1 MGVNLIAT
9 TRIISMHINRSR
21 TVAQCLTDRTDYA
34 KNPEK
39 TQGGELVSSFACDPA
54 TVDAEFLFA
63 KRQYRAATGRDQKND
78 VIAYQVRQSF
88 KPGEVTPEEANR
100 IGYEF
105 AERFLKGKHA
115 FIVATHTDRRHVHN
129 HIIWNSTTLDCKG
142 KFRDFLRSAMAVRRL
157 SDLVCLEH
165 RLSVIEKP
173 QRGGLTYDKWL
184 GDKAKPSQRE
194 QLRQAIDA
202 ALERRPADLD
212 ALLALLAGAG
222 IEVQHRGKSI
232 SLRTGTG
239 KKFLRLDRLG
249 EGYGETE
256 LRAVLAGEKEHKPGR
271 KRDTRQPAQR
281 VSLLVDIEAKLRA
294 GKGTG
299 YARWASK
306 FNLKQTA
313 QTLAYLNQHQ
323 LLDYQVLSE
332 KTAAATDRYHQ
343 LGDKIKAAEK
353 RMAEIAVLRTH
364 IVNYAKT
371 REVYV
376 AYRRAGYSKQFR
388 AEHEADIL
396 LHQAAKR
403 AFDELAVKKLPKMK
417 DLQAEYA
424 ALLAEKK
431 AAYADYRKARDE
443 MRELLAV
450 KANVDQIMG
459 HDGREA
465 AQEKEHGQR

>member
-1 MGVNLIAT
+1 MA
-9 TRIISMHINRSR
+9 MHINKGR

-54 TVDAEFLFA
+54 TVDTEFLFS
-63 KRQYRAATGRDQKND
+63 KRQYRAITGRDQKND

-105 AERFLKGKHA
+105 AERFLKGRHA
-115 FIVATHTDRRHVHN
+115 FLVATHTDRRHIHN

-157 SDLVCLEH
+157 SDLICLEH
-165 RLSVIEKP
+165 RLSVIEHPK
-173 QRGGLTYDKWL
+173 RGSLSYDKWL

-194 QLRQAIDA
+194 QLRKAINA

-212 ALLALLAGAG
+212 ALLALLAEAG
-222 IEVQHRGKSI
+222 IAVQCRGRSI

-249 EGYGETE
+249 EGYSEAE
-256 LRAVLAGEKEHKPGR
+256 LRAVLAGEKEHIPGR
-271 KRDTRQPAQR
+271 RAEVRPAQR
-281 VSLLVDIEAKLRA
+281 VSLLVDIEAKLRS
-294 GKGTG
+294 GKGSG
-299 YARWASK
+299 YARWANR

-313 QTLAYLNQHQ
+313 QTLAFLNQHQ
-323 LLDYQVLSE
+323 LLDYHTLDE
-332 KTAAATDRYHQ
+332 KAAAATRRYHQ

-353 RMAEIAVLRTH
+353 HMAEISVLRTH
-364 IVNYAKT
+364 TVNYAKT
-371 REVYV
+371 REVYA
-376 AYRRAGYSKQFR
+376 AYRKAGYASKFR

-396 LHQAAKR
+396 LHQAAKA
-403 AFDELAVKKLPKMK
+403 AFDGLNVKKLPKIK

-431 AAYADYRKARDE
+431 TAYAGYRKAREE

-450 KANVDQIMG
+450 KANVDQILG
-459 HDGREA
+459 RDGRGSTH
-465 AQEKEHGQR
+465 EKEHGQR

>member
-1 MGVNLIAT
+1 
-9 TRIISMHINRSR
+9 MHINKGR
-21 TVAQCLTDRTDYA
+21 TVAQCLTDRTSYA

-39 TQGGELVSSFACDPA
+39 TQGGELISSFACDPA

-63 KRQYRAATGRDQKND
+63 KRQYRAVTGRDQKND

-105 AERFLKGKHA
+105 AERFLKGRHA
-115 FIVATHTDRRHVHN
+115 FIVATHTDRRHIHN

-142 KFRDFLRSAMAVRRL
+142 KFRDFRRSAMAVRRL

-165 RLSVIEKP
+165 RLSVIENPK
-173 QRGGLTYDKWL
+173 RGSLSYDKWL
-184 GDKAKPSQRE
+184 EKEAKPSQRE

-202 ALERRPADLD
+202 ALEGRPADLE

-222 IEVQHRGKSI
+222 VEVQRRGKSI
-232 SLRTGTG
+232 SLRTETG

-249 EGYGETE
+249 EGYGEAD
-256 LRAVLAGEKEHKPGR
+256 LRAVLAGEKEHRPGR
-271 KRDTRQPAQR
+271 KQEVRRPEQR
-281 VSLLVDIEAKLRA
+281 VSLLVDIEAKLRYR
-294 GKGTG
+294 KGAG

-353 RMAEIAVLRTH
+353 RMAEIAVLRTY

-376 AYRRAGYSKQFR
+376 AYRKAGYSKKFR

-403 AFDELAVKKLPKMK
+403 AFDELNIKKLPKMK

-431 AAYADYRKARDE
+431 AAYTDYRKARDE

-459 HDGREA
+459 RNGRDS

>member
-1 MGVNLIAT
+1 
-9 TRIISMHINRSR
+9 MHINKGR
-21 TVAQCLTDRTDYA
+21 TVAQCLSDRTDYA

-39 TQGGELVSSFACDPA
+39 TQDGELISSFACDPA

-63 KRQYRAATGRDQKND
+63 KRQYRAVTGRDQKND

-105 AERFLKGKHA
+105 AERFLKGRHA
-115 FIVATHTDRRHVHN
+115 FIVATHTDRRHIHN

-165 RLSVIEKP
+165 RLSVIENPK
-173 QRGGLTYDKWL
+173 RGSLSYDKWL
-184 GDKAKPSQRE
+184 EKEAKPSQRE

-202 ALERRPADLD
+202 ALEGRPADLE

-222 IEVQHRGKSI
+222 VEVQRRGKSI
-232 SLRTGTG
+232 SLRTETG

-249 EGYGETE
+249 EGYGEAD
-256 LRAVLAGEKEHKPGR
+256 LRAVLAGEKEHRPGR
-271 KRDTRQPAQR
+271 KQEVRRPEQR
-281 VSLLVDIEAKLRA
+281 VSLLVDIEAKLRDR
-294 GKGTG
+294 KGAG

-353 RMAEIAVLRTH
+353 RMAEIAVLRTY

-376 AYRRAGYSKQFR
+376 AYRKAGYSKKFR

-431 AAYADYRKARDE
+431 AAYADYRRSREE
-443 MRELLAV
+443 MRELLAI

-459 HDGREA
+459 RDGRDS

>member
-1 MGVNLIAT
+1 MGN
-9 TRIISMHINRSR
+9 
-21 TVAQCLTDRTDYA
+21 Q
-34 KNPEK
+34 
-39 TQGGELVSSFACDPA
+39 
-54 TVDAEFLFA
+54 
-63 KRQYRAATGRDQKND
+63 
-78 VIAYQVRQSF
+78 
-88 KPGEVTPEEANR
+88 
-100 IGYEF
+100 
-105 AERFLKGKHA
+105 
-115 FIVATHTDRRHVHN
+115 
-129 HIIWNSTTLDCKG
+129 
-142 KFRDFLRSAMAVRRL
+142 
-157 SDLVCLEH
+157 
-165 RLSVIEKP
+165 
-173 QRGGLTYDKWL
+173 
-184 GDKAKPSQRE
+184 AKPSQRE

-212 ALLALLAGAG
+212 AMLALLDGAG
-222 IEVQHRGKSI
+222 IAVQRRGKSI

-249 EGYGETE
+249 EGYGEAD
-256 LRAVLAGEKEHKPGR
+256 LRAVLAGV
-271 KRDTRQPAQR
+271 RQPAQR
-281 VSLLVDIEAKLRA
+281 VSLLVDIEAKLRS
-294 GKGTG
+294 GKGAG

-332 KTAAATDRYHQ
+332 KTAAATDCYHQ

-371 REVYV
+371 REVYA

-403 AFDELAVKKLPKMK
+403 AFDELNVMKLPKMK

-431 AAYADYRKARDE
+431 AAYADYRRSREE
-443 MRELLAV
+443 MRELLAVLAV

-459 HDGREA
+459 RDGRDS

>member
-1 MGVNLIAT
+1 
-9 TRIISMHINRSR
+9 MHINKGR
-21 TVAQCLTDRTDYA
+21 TVAQCLTDRTSYA

-39 TQGGELVSSFACDPA
+39 TQGGELISSFACDPA

-63 KRQYRAATGRDQKND
+63 KRQYRAVTGRDQKND

-105 AERFLKGKHA
+105 AERFLKGRHA
-115 FIVATHTDRRHVHN
+115 FIVATHTDRRHIHN

-142 KFRDFLRSAMAVRRL
+142 KFRDFRRSAMAVRRL

-165 RLSVIEKP
+165 RLSVIENPK
-173 QRGGLTYDKWL
+173 RGNLSYDKWL
-184 GDKAKPSQRE
+184 EKEAKPSQRE

-202 ALERRPADLD
+202 ALEGRPADLE

-222 IEVQHRGKSI
+222 VEVQRRGKSI
-232 SLRTGTG
+232 SLRTETG

-249 EGYGETE
+249 EGYGEAD
-256 LRAVLAGEKEHKPGR
+256 LRAVLAGEKEHRPGR
-271 KRDTRQPAQR
+271 KQEVRRPEQR
-281 VSLLVDIEAKLRA
+281 VSLLVDIEAKLRDR
-294 GKGTG
+294 KGAG

-332 KTAAATDRYHQ
+332 KTAAATGRYHQ

-376 AYRRAGYSKQFR
+376 AYRKAGYSKKFR
-388 AEHEADIL
+388 AEYEADIL

-403 AFDELAVKKLPKMK
+403 AFDELNIKKLPKMK

-431 AAYADYRKARDE
+431 AAYTDYRKARDE

-459 HDGREA
+459 RNGRDS

>member
-1 MGVNLIAT
+1 MAT
-9 TRIISMHINRSR
+9 TRIISMHINKGK
-21 TVAQCLTDRTDYA
+21 TVGQCLADRTDYA

-39 TQGGELVSSFACDPA
+39 TQDGELISSFACDPA

-63 KRQYRAATGRDQKND
+63 KRQYRAVTGRDQKND

-165 RLSVIEKP
+165 RLSVIENPK
-173 QRGGLTYDKWL
+173 RGSLSYDKWL
-184 GDKAKPSQRE
+184 GNQAKPSQRE

-202 ALERRPADLD
+202 ALEQNPPDLD

-222 IEVQHRGKSI
+222 IAVQRRGKSI

-249 EGYGETE
+249 DGYGEAD

-271 KRDTRQPAQR
+271 KQEVRQPAQR
-281 VSLLVDIEAKLRA
+281 VSLLVDIEAKLRS
-294 GKGTG
+294 GKGAG

-313 QTLAYLNQHQ
+313 QTLAYLNEHQ

-332 KTAAATDRYHQ
+332 KTAAATGRYHQ
-343 LGDKIKAAEK
+343 LGDRIKAAEK

-364 IVNYAKT
+364 IVNYTKT
-371 REVYV
+371 REVYA
-376 AYRRAGYSKQFR
+376 AYRKAGYSKKFR

-403 AFDELAVKKLPKMK
+403 AFDELNVKKLPKMK

-431 AAYADYRKARDE
+431 AAYADYRRSREE
-443 MRELLAV
+443 MRELLAI

-459 HDGREA
+459 RDGRDS

>member
-1 MGVNLIAT
+1 
-9 TRIISMHINRSR
+9 MHINKGR
-21 TVAQCLTDRTDYA
+21 TVAQCLTDRTSYA

-39 TQGGELVSSFACDPA
+39 TQGGELISSFACDPA

-63 KRQYRAATGRDQKND
+63 KRQYRAVTGRDQKND
-78 VIAYQVRQSF
+78 VISYQVRQSF

-105 AERFLKGKHA
+105 AERFLKGRHA
-115 FIVATHTDRRHVHN
+115 FIVATHTDRRHIHN

-142 KFRDFLRSAMAVRRL
+142 KFRDFRRSAMAVRRL

-165 RLSVIEKP
+165 RLSVIENPK
-173 QRGGLTYDKWL
+173 RGSLPYDKWL
-184 GDKAKPSQRE
+184 EKEAKPSQRE

-202 ALERRPADLD
+202 ALEGRPADLE

-222 IEVQHRGKSI
+222 VEVQRRGKSI
-232 SLRTGTG
+232 SLRTETG

-249 EGYGETE
+249 EGYGEAD
-256 LRAVLAGEKEHKPGR
+256 LRAVLAGEKEHRPGR
-271 KRDTRQPAQR
+271 KQEVRRPEQR
-281 VSLLVDIEAKLRA
+281 VSLLVDIEAKLRS
-294 GKGTG
+294 GKGAG

-353 RMAEIAVLRTH
+353 RMAEIDVLRTH

-371 REVYV
+371 REVYA
-376 AYRRAGYSKQFR
+376 AYRKAGYSKQFR

-403 AFDELAVKKLPKMK
+403 AFDELNVKKLPKMK

-424 ALLAEKK
+424 TLLAEKK
-431 AAYADYRKARDE
+431 AAYTDYRKARDE

-459 HDGREA
+459 RNGRDS

>member
-299 YARWASK
+299 VRPVG
-306 FNLKQTA
+306 Q
-313 QTLAYLNQHQ
+313 
-323 LLDYQVLSE
+323 QVQS
-332 KTAAATDRYHQ
+332 
-343 LGDKIKAAEK
+343 
-353 RMAEIAVLRTH
+353 
-364 IVNYAKT
+364 
-371 REVYV
+371 
-376 AYRRAGYSKQFR
+376 
-388 AEHEADIL
+388 EADGADPGL
-396 LHQAAKR
+396 SQSAPASGLSG
-403 AFDELAVKKLPKMK
+403 
-417 DLQAEYA
+417 
-424 ALLAEKK
+424 AL
-431 AAYADYRKARDE
+431 
-443 MRELLAV
+443 
-450 KANVDQIMG
+450 
-459 HDGREA
+459 
-465 AQEKEHGQR
+465 

>member
-1 MGVNLIAT
+1 
-9 TRIISMHINRSR
+9 MHINRSR

-173 QRGGLTYDKWL
+173 KRGSLSYDKWL
-184 GDKAKPSQRE
+184 GNQAKPSQRE

-256 LRAVLAGEKEHKPGR
+256 LRAVLAGEKVHTPARRPAAG
-271 KRDTRQPAQR
+271 QPVQK
-281 VSLLVDIEAKLRA
+281 VSLLVDIEARLRA
-294 GKGTG
+294 GKGAG

-313 QTLAYLNQHQ
+313 QTLAYLNQHE
-323 LLDYQVLSE
+323 LLDYRALSE
-332 KTAAATDRYHQ
+332 KTAAATGRYHQ
-343 LGDKIKAAEK
+343 LGEKIKAAEK

-459 HDGREA
+459 PDGREA

>member
-431 AAYADYRKARDE
+431 AAYADYRRSREE

>member
-1 MGVNLIAT
+1 
-9 TRIISMHINRSR
+9 MHINKGR
-21 TVAQCLTDRTDYA
+21 TVAQCLTDRTSYA

-39 TQGGELVSSFACDPA
+39 TQGGELISSFACDPA

-63 KRQYRAATGRDQKND
+63 KRQYRAVTGRDQKND

-105 AERFLKGKHA
+105 AERFLKGRHA
-115 FIVATHTDRRHVHN
+115 FIVATHTDRRHIHN

-142 KFRDFLRSAMAVRRL
+142 KFRDFRRSAMAVRRL

-165 RLSVIEKP
+165 RLSVIENPK
-173 QRGGLTYDKWL
+173 RGNLSYDKWL
-184 GDKAKPSQRE
+184 EKEANPSQRE

-202 ALERRPADLD
+202 ALEGRPADLE

-222 IEVQHRGKSI
+222 VEVQRRGKSI
-232 SLRTGTG
+232 SLRTETG

-249 EGYGETE
+249 EGYGEAD
-256 LRAVLAGEKEHKPGR
+256 LRAVLAGEKEHRPGR
-271 KRDTRQPAQR
+271 KQEVRRPEQR
-281 VSLLVDIEAKLRA
+281 VSLLVDIEAKLRDR
-294 GKGTG
+294 KGAG

-332 KTAAATDRYHQ
+332 KTAAATGRYHQ

-376 AYRRAGYSKQFR
+376 AYRKAGYSKKFR

-403 AFDELAVKKLPKMK
+403 AFDELNIKKLPKMK

-431 AAYADYRKARDE
+431 AAYTDYRKARDE

-459 HDGREA
+459 RNGRDS

>member
-1 MGVNLIAT
+1 
-9 TRIISMHINRSR
+9 MHINKGK
-21 TVAQCLTDRTDYA
+21 TIGQCLSDRTDYA

-39 TQGGELVSSFACDPA
+39 TQDGKLISSFACDPA

-88 KPGEVTPEEANR
+88 QPGEVTPEEANR

-105 AERFLKGKHA
+105 AERFLKGRHA
-115 FIVATHTDRRHVHN
+115 FIVATHTDRRHIHN

-165 RLSVIEKP
+165 RLSVIENPK
-173 QRGGLTYDKWL
+173 RGSLSYDKWL
-184 GDKAKPSQRE
+184 GNQAKPSQRE

-212 ALLALLAGAG
+212 AMLALLDGAG
-222 IEVQHRGKSI
+222 IAVQRRGKSI

-249 EGYGETE
+249 EGYGEAD
-256 LRAVLAGEKEHKPGR
+256 LRAVLAGEKEHRPGR
-271 KRDTRQPAQR
+271 KQEVRQPAQR
-281 VSLLVDIEAKLRA
+281 VSLLVDIEAKLRS
-294 GKGTG
+294 GKGAG

-332 KTAAATDRYHQ
+332 KTAAATDCYHQ

-376 AYRRAGYSKQFR
+376 AYRKAGYSKKFR

-403 AFDELAVKKLPKMK
+403 AFDELNIKKLPKMK

-431 AAYADYRKARDE
+431 AAYTDYRKARDE

-459 HDGREA
+459 RNGRDS

>member
-1 MGVNLIAT
+1 
-9 TRIISMHINRSR
+9 MHINKGR
-21 TVAQCLTDRTDYA
+21 TVAQCLTDRTSYA

-39 TQGGELVSSFACDPA
+39 TQGGELISSFACDPA

-63 KRQYRAATGRDQKND
+63 KRQYRAVTGRDQKND

-105 AERFLKGKHA
+105 AERFLKGRHA
-115 FIVATHTDRRHVHN
+115 FIVATHTDRRHIHN

-142 KFRDFLRSAMAVRRL
+142 KFRDFRRSAMAVRRL

-165 RLSVIEKP
+165 RLSVIENPK
-173 QRGGLTYDKWL
+173 RGNLSYDKWL
-184 GDKAKPSQRE
+184 EKEAKPSQRE

-202 ALERRPADLD
+202 ALEGRPADLE

-222 IEVQHRGKSI
+222 VEVQRRGKSI
-232 SLRTGTG
+232 SLRTETG

-249 EGYGETE
+249 EGYGEAD
-256 LRAVLAGEKEHKPGR
+256 LRAVLAGEKEHRPGR
-271 KRDTRQPAQR
+271 KQEVRRPEQR
-281 VSLLVDIEAKLRA
+281 VSLLVDIEAKLRDR
-294 GKGTG
+294 KGAG

-332 KTAAATDRYHQ
+332 KTAAATGRYHQ

-376 AYRRAGYSKQFR
+376 AYRKAGYSKKFR
-388 AEHEADIL
+388 AEHQADIL

-403 AFDELAVKKLPKMK
+403 AFDELNIKKLPKMK

-431 AAYADYRKARDE
+431 AAYTDYRKARDE

-459 HDGREA
+459 RNGRDS

>member
-9 TRIISMHINRSR
+9 TRIISMHINRGR
-21 TVAQCLTDRTDYA
+21 TVAQCLSDRTDYA

-54 TVDAEFLFA
+54 TVDAEFLLA

-100 IGYEF
+100 IGYAF
-105 AERFLKGKHA
+105 AERFLKGRHA
-115 FIVATHTDRRHVHN
+115 FLVATHTDRRHIHN

-165 RLSVIEKP
+165 RLSVIENPK
-173 QRGGLTYDKWL
+173 RGSLSYNKWL
-184 GDKAKPSQRE
+184 GNQAKPSQRE

-202 ALERRPADLD
+202 ALDRRPADLD

-294 GKGTG
+294 GKGAG

-313 QTLAYLNQHQ
+313 QTLAYLNRHQ

-343 LGDKIKAAEK
+343 LRDKIKAAEK

-371 REVYV
+371 REVYA

-431 AAYADYRKARDE
+431 AAYADYRKAREE

>member
-403 AFDELAVKKLPKMK
+403 ALTSWPS
-417 DLQAEYA
+417 
-424 ALLAEKK
+424 
-431 AAYADYRKARDE
+431 RSCPR
-443 MRELLAV
+443 
-450 KANVDQIMG
+450 
-459 HDGREA
+459 
-465 AQEKEHGQR
+465 

>member
-1 MGVNLIAT
+1 
-9 TRIISMHINRSR
+9 MHINKGR
-21 TVAQCLTDRTDYA
+21 TVAQCLTDRTSYA

-39 TQGGELVSSFACDPA
+39 TQGGELISSFACDPA

-63 KRQYRAATGRDQKND
+63 KRQYRAVTGRDQKND
-78 VIAYQVRQSF
+78 VISYQVRQSF

-105 AERFLKGKHA
+105 AERFLKGRHA
-115 FIVATHTDRRHVHN
+115 FIVATHTDRRHIHN

-142 KFRDFLRSAMAVRRL
+142 KFRDFRRSAMAVRRL

-165 RLSVIEKP
+165 RLSVIENPK
-173 QRGGLTYDKWL
+173 RGNLSYDKWL
-184 GDKAKPSQRE
+184 EKEAKPSQRE

-202 ALERRPADLD
+202 ALEGRPADLE

-222 IEVQHRGKSI
+222 VEVQRRGKSI
-232 SLRTGTG
+232 SLRTETG

-249 EGYGETE
+249 EGYGEAD
-256 LRAVLAGEKEHKPGR
+256 LRAVLAGEKEHRPGR
-271 KRDTRQPAQR
+271 KQEVRRPEQR
-281 VSLLVDIEAKLRA
+281 VSLLVDIEAKLRDR
-294 GKGTG
+294 KGAG

-353 RMAEIAVLRTH
+353 RMAEIAVLRTY

-376 AYRRAGYSKQFR
+376 AYRKAGYSKKFR

-403 AFDELAVKKLPKMK
+403 AFDELNVKKLPKMK

-431 AAYADYRKARDE
+431 AAYTDYRKARDE

-459 HDGREA
+459 RNGRDS

>member
-1 MGVNLIAT
+1 
-9 TRIISMHINRSR
+9 MHINKGR
-21 TVAQCLTDRTDYA
+21 TVAQCLTDRTSYA

-39 TQGGELVSSFACDPA
+39 TQGGELISSFACDPA

-63 KRQYRAATGRDQKND
+63 KRQYRAVTGRDQKND
-78 VIAYQVRQSF
+78 VISYQVRQSF

-105 AERFLKGKHA
+105 AERFLKGRHA
-115 FIVATHTDRRHVHN
+115 FIVATHTDRRHIHN

-142 KFRDFLRSAMAVRRL
+142 KFRDFRRSAMAVRRL

-165 RLSVIEKP
+165 RLSVIENPK
-173 QRGGLTYDKWL
+173 RGNLSYDKWL
-184 GDKAKPSQRE
+184 EKEAKPSQRE

-202 ALERRPADLD
+202 ALEGRPADLE

-222 IEVQHRGKSI
+222 VEVQRRGKSI
-232 SLRTGTG
+232 SLRTETG

-249 EGYGETE
+249 EGYGEAD
-256 LRAVLAGEKEHKPGR
+256 LRAVLAGEKEHRPGR
-271 KRDTRQPAQR
+271 KQEVRRPEQR
-281 VSLLVDIEAKLRA
+281 VSLLVDIEAKLRDR
-294 GKGTG
+294 KGAG

-332 KTAAATDRYHQ
+332 KTAAATGRYHQ

-376 AYRRAGYSKQFR
+376 AYRKAGYSKKFR

-403 AFDELAVKKLPKMK
+403 AFDELNIKKLPKMK

-431 AAYADYRKARDE
+431 AAYTDYRKARDE

-459 HDGREA
+459 RNGRDS

>member
-1 MGVNLIAT
+1 MAT
-9 TRIISMHINRSR
+9 TRIISMHINKGK
-21 TVAQCLTDRTDYA
+21 TVAQCLSDRTDYA

-39 TQGGELVSSFACDPA
+39 TQGGELISSFACDPA

-63 KRQYRAATGRDQKND
+63 KRQYRAVTGRDQKND

-105 AERFLKGKHA
+105 AERFLKGRHA
-115 FIVATHTDRRHVHN
+115 FIVATHTDRRHIHN

-165 RLSVIEKP
+165 RLSVIENPK
-173 QRGGLTYDKWL
+173 RGSLSYNKWL
-184 GDKAKPSQRE
+184 GEQAKPSQRE
-194 QLRQAIDA
+194 QLRQAIDV

-212 ALLALLAGAG
+212 ALLALLTGAG
-222 IEVQHRGKSI
+222 IAVQRRGKSI

-249 EGYGETE
+249 EGYGEAD
-256 LRAVLAGEKEHKPGR
+256 LRAVLAGEKEHKLGR
-271 KRDTRQPAQR
+271 KQEVRRSAQR
-281 VSLLVDIEAKLRA
+281 VSLLVDIEAKLRS
-294 GKGTG
+294 GKGVG

-343 LGDKIKAAEK
+343 LGSKIKAAEK

-371 REVYV
+371 REVYA
-376 AYRRAGYSKQFR
+376 AYRKAGYSKQFR

-403 AFDELAVKKLPKMK
+403 AFDELNVKKLPKMK

-431 AAYADYRKARDE
+431 AAYADYRKAREE

-459 HDGREA
+459 RNGRDS

>member
-1 MGVNLIAT
+1 
-9 TRIISMHINRSR
+9 MHINKGR
-21 TVAQCLTDRTDYA
+21 TVAQCLTDRTSYA

-39 TQGGELVSSFACDPA
+39 TQGGELISSFACDPA

-63 KRQYRAATGRDQKND
+63 KRQYRAVTGRDQKND
-78 VIAYQVRQSF
+78 VISYQVRQSF

-105 AERFLKGKHA
+105 AERFLKGRHA
-115 FIVATHTDRRHVHN
+115 FIVATHTDRRHIHN

-142 KFRDFLRSAMAVRRL
+142 KFRDFRRSAMAVRRL

-165 RLSVIEKP
+165 RLSVIENPK
-173 QRGGLTYDKWL
+173 RGSLSYDKWL
-184 GDKAKPSQRE
+184 EKEAKPSQRE

-202 ALERRPADLD
+202 ALEGRPADLD

-222 IEVQHRGKSI
+222 VEVQRRGKSI
-232 SLRTGTG
+232 SLRTETG

-249 EGYGETE
+249 EGYGEAD
-256 LRAVLAGEKEHKPGR
+256 LRAVLAGEKEHRPGR
-271 KRDTRQPAQR
+271 KQEVRRPEQR
-281 VSLLVDIEAKLRA
+281 VSLLVDIEAKLRS
-294 GKGTG
+294 GKGAG

-353 RMAEIAVLRTH
+353 RMAEIDVLRTH

-371 REVYV
+371 REVYA
-376 AYRRAGYSKQFR
+376 AYRKAGYSKQFR

-403 AFDELAVKKLPKMK
+403 AFDELNVKKLPKMK
-417 DLQAEYA
+417 DLQTEYA

-431 AAYADYRKARDE
+431 AAYADYRKAREE

-465 AQEKEHGQR
+465 AHEKEHGQR

>member
-1 MGVNLIAT
+1 M
-9 TRIISMHINRSR
+9 
-21 TVAQCLTDRTDYA
+21 
-34 KNPEK
+34 K
-39 TQGGELVSSFACDPA
+39 
-54 TVDAEFLFA
+54 
-63 KRQYRAATGRDQKND
+63 GR
-78 VIAYQVRQSF
+78 
-88 KPGEVTPEEANR
+88 
-100 IGYEF
+100 
-105 AERFLKGKHA
+105 HA
-115 FIVATHTDRRHVHN
+115 FIVATHTDRRHIHN

-165 RLSVIEKP
+165 RLSVIENPK
-173 QRGGLTYDKWL
+173 RGSLSYNKWL
-184 GDKAKPSQRE
+184 GEQAKPSQRE

-212 ALLALLAGAG
+212 VLLALLTEAG
-222 IEVQHRGKSI
+222 IAVQRRGKSI

-249 EGYGETE
+249 EGYGEAD
-256 LRAVLAGEKEHKPGR
+256 LRAVLAGEKEHRPGR
-271 KRDTRQPAQR
+271 KQEVRQPAQR

-294 GKGTG
+294 GKGAG

-313 QTLAYLNQHQ
+313 QTLAYLNEHQ
-323 LLDYQVLSE
+323 LLDYHSLNE
-332 KTAAATDRYHQ
+332 KTAAAADHYRQ

-353 RMAEIAVLRTH
+353 RMAEISVLRTH

-371 REVYV
+371 HEIYT
-376 AYRRAGYSKQFR
+376 AYRKAGYSKKFR

-403 AFDELAVKKLPKMK
+403 AFDEWNVKKLPKMK

-431 AAYADYRKARDE
+431 SAYADYRKAREE

-459 HDGREA
+459 RDGRDS
-465 AQEKEHGQR
+465 AQEKEHDQR

>member
-1 MGVNLIAT
+1 
-9 TRIISMHINRSR
+9 MHINKGR
-21 TVAQCLTDRTDYA
+21 TVAQCLTDRTSYA

-39 TQGGELVSSFACDPA
+39 TQGGELISSFACDPA

-63 KRQYRAATGRDQKND
+63 KRQYRAVTGRDQKND

-105 AERFLKGKHA
+105 AERFLKGRHA
-115 FIVATHTDRRHVHN
+115 FIVATHTDRRHIHN

-142 KFRDFLRSAMAVRRL
+142 KSRDFRRSAMAVRRL

-165 RLSVIEKP
+165 RLSVIENPK
-173 QRGGLTYDKWL
+173 RGNLSYDKWL
-184 GDKAKPSQRE
+184 EKEAKPSQRE

-202 ALERRPADLD
+202 ALEGRPADLE

-222 IEVQHRGKSI
+222 VEVQRRGKSI
-232 SLRTGTG
+232 SLRTETG

-249 EGYGETE
+249 EGYGEAD
-256 LRAVLAGEKEHKPGR
+256 LRAVLAGEKEHRPGR
-271 KRDTRQPAQR
+271 KQEVRRPEQR
-281 VSLLVDIEAKLRA
+281 VSLLVDIEAKLRDR
-294 GKGTG
+294 KGAG

-332 KTAAATDRYHQ
+332 KTAAATGRYHQ

-376 AYRRAGYSKQFR
+376 AYRKAGYSKKFR

-396 LHQAAKR
+396 HHQAAKR
-403 AFDELAVKKLPKMK
+403 AFDELNIKKLPKMK

-431 AAYADYRKARDE
+431 AAYTDYRKARDE

-459 HDGREA
+459 RNGRDS

>member
-1 MGVNLIAT
+1 
-9 TRIISMHINRSR
+9 MHINKGR
-21 TVAQCLTDRTDYA
+21 TVAQCLTDRTSYA

-39 TQGGELVSSFACDPA
+39 TQGGELISSFACDPA

-63 KRQYRAATGRDQKND
+63 KRQYRAVTGRDQKND

-105 AERFLKGKHA
+105 AERFLKGRHA
-115 FIVATHTDRRHVHN
+115 FIVATHTDRRHIHN

-142 KFRDFLRSAMAVRRL
+142 KFWDFRRSAMAVRRL

-165 RLSVIEKP
+165 RLSVIENPK
-173 QRGGLTYDKWL
+173 RGNLSYDKWL
-184 GDKAKPSQRE
+184 EKEAKPSQRE

-202 ALERRPADLD
+202 ALEGRPADLE

-222 IEVQHRGKSI
+222 VEVQRRGKSI
-232 SLRTGTG
+232 SLRTETG

-249 EGYGETE
+249 EGYGEAD
-256 LRAVLAGEKEHKPGR
+256 LRAVLAGEKEHRPGR
-271 KRDTRQPAQR
+271 KQEVRRPEQR
-281 VSLLVDIEAKLRA
+281 VSLLVDIEAKLRDR
-294 GKGTG
+294 KGAG

-332 KTAAATDRYHQ
+332 KTAAATGRYHQ

-376 AYRRAGYSKQFR
+376 AYRKAGYSKKFR

-403 AFDELAVKKLPKMK
+403 AFDELNIKKLPKMK

-431 AAYADYRKARDE
+431 AAYTDYRKARDE

-459 HDGREA
+459 RNGRDS

>member
-1 MGVNLIAT
+1 
-9 TRIISMHINRSR
+9 MHINKGR
-21 TVAQCLTDRTDYA
+21 TVAQCLTDRTSYA

-39 TQGGELVSSFACDPA
+39 TQGGELISSFACDPA

-63 KRQYRAATGRDQKND
+63 KRQYRAVTGRDQKND

-105 AERFLKGKHA
+105 AERFLKGRHA
-115 FIVATHTDRRHVHN
+115 FIVATHTDRRHIHN

-142 KFRDFLRSAMAVRRL
+142 KFRDFRRSAMAVRRL

-165 RLSVIEKP
+165 RLSVIENPK
-173 QRGGLTYDKWL
+173 RGNLSYDKWL
-184 GDKAKPSQRE
+184 EKEAKPSQRE

-202 ALERRPADLD
+202 ALEGRPADLE

-222 IEVQHRGKSI
+222 VEVQRRGKSI
-232 SLRTGTG
+232 SLRTETG

-249 EGYGETE
+249 EGYGEAD
-256 LRAVLAGEKEHKPGR
+256 LRAVLAGEKEHRPGR
-271 KRDTRQPAQR
+271 KQEVRRPEQR
-281 VSLLVDIEAKLRA
+281 VSLLVDIEAKLRDR
-294 GKGTG
+294 KGAG

-332 KTAAATDRYHQ
+332 KTAAATGRYHQ

-353 RMAEIAVLRTH
+353 RMAEIAVRF
-364 IVNYAKT
+364 
-371 REVYV
+371 
-376 AYRRAGYSKQFR
+376 S
-388 AEHEADIL
+388 
-396 LHQAAKR
+396 
-403 AFDELAVKKLPKMK
+403 
-417 DLQAEYA
+417 A
-424 ALLAEKK
+424 ALILSPSW
-431 AAYADYRKARDE
+431 
-443 MRELLAV
+443 
-450 KANVDQIMG
+450 
-459 HDGREA
+459 
-465 AQEKEHGQR
+465 

>member
-1 MGVNLIAT
+1 
-9 TRIISMHINRSR
+9 MHINKGR
-21 TVAQCLTDRTDYA
+21 TVAQCLTDRTSYA

-39 TQGGELVSSFACDPA
+39 TQGGELISSFACDPA

-100 IGYEF
+100 IGYAF

-115 FIVATHTDRRHVHN
+115 FIVATHTDRRHIHN

-142 KFRDFLRSAMAVRRL
+142 KFRDFRRSAMAVRRL

-165 RLSVIEKP
+165 RLSVIENPK
-173 QRGGLTYDKWL
+173 RGNLSYDKWL
-184 GDKAKPSQRE
+184 EKEAKPSQRE

-202 ALERRPADLD
+202 ALERSPMDLD
-212 ALLALLAGAG
+212 AMLALLTGAG
-222 IEVQHRGKSI
+222 IAVQRRGKSI

-249 EGYGETE
+249 EGYGEAD
-256 LRAVLAGEKEHKPGR
+256 LRAVLAGEKEHRPGR
-271 KRDTRQPAQR
+271 KQEVRRPEQR
-281 VSLLVDIEAKLRA
+281 VSLLVDIEAKLRS
-294 GKGTG
+294 GKGAG

-313 QTLAYLNQHQ
+313 QTLAYLNQYQ

-343 LGDKIKAAEK
+343 LGSKIKAAEK

-371 REVYV
+371 REVYI
-376 AYRRAGYSKQFR
+376 AYRKAGYSKNFR

-431 AAYADYRKARDE
+431 AAYGDYRKARDE
-443 MRELLAV
+443 MRELLAI

-459 HDGREA
+459 QDERDS

>member
-1 MGVNLIAT
+1 
-9 TRIISMHINRSR
+9 MHINKGR
-21 TVAQCLTDRTDYA
+21 TVAQCLTDRTSYA

-39 TQGGELVSSFACDPA
+39 TQGGELISSFACDPA

-63 KRQYRAATGRDQKND
+63 KRQYRAVTGRDQKND

-105 AERFLKGKHA
+105 AERFLKGRHA
-115 FIVATHTDRRHVHN
+115 FIVATHTDRRHIHN

-142 KFRDFLRSAMAVRRL
+142 KFRDFRRSAMAVRRL

-165 RLSVIEKP
+165 RLSVIENPK
-173 QRGGLTYDKWL
+173 RGNLSYDKWL
-184 GDKAKPSQRE
+184 EKEAKPSQRE

-202 ALERRPADLD
+202 ALEGRPADLE

-222 IEVQHRGKSI
+222 VEVQRRGKSI
-232 SLRTGTG
+232 SLRTETG

-249 EGYGETE
+249 EGYGEAD
-256 LRAVLAGEKEHKPGR
+256 LRAVLAGEKEHRPGR
-271 KRDTRQPAQR
+271 KQEVRRPEQR
-281 VSLLVDIEAKLRA
+281 VSLLVDIEAKLRDR
-294 GKGTG
+294 KGAG

-376 AYRRAGYSKQFR
+376 AYRKAGYSKKFR

-403 AFDELAVKKLPKMK
+403 AFDELNIKKLPKMK

-431 AAYADYRKARDE
+431 AAYTDYRKARDE

-459 HDGREA
+459 RNGRDS